1 MRKCGLCGAT
11 MVRRRIPMFRAHI
24 DMVGCLNRNC
34 DQFIDELIETW
45 LFDAQE
51 VGEDYAKP

>member
-1 MRKCGLCGAT
+1 
-11 MVRRRIPMFRAHI
+11 MVRRRIPTFRANI

-34 DQFIDELIETW
+34 DQFIEELIETW